1 MLRLVLF
8 VTFSLLS
15 TWGWTQSLVVSTQP
29 IYLIAKEVTNGVET
43 PTLLLSDQTGHD
55 VHLTPAHR
63 KIIQDASLV
72 IWLGK
77 AHEAPLDKLLS
88 QNRKAI
94 SLLDAG
100 ILTILPQRSLR
111 GASLDNTVDSHVW
124 LEPNNAVRIAF
135 FIAALRSQQYPE
147 NKAKYTA
154 NAREFAQQMRQTAQQ
169 YESSHKSKPY
179 WSYHDAYQ
187 YLERA
192 LNLKFAGALTDDPHI
207 APTAAQIKYLN
218 DNRPKTQMCLL
229 AEISANQNVYRR
241 LNPVIF
247 ETVDESM
254 NGEDNFIAA
263 WKKLASKTN
272 KCVIS
277 VQN

>member
-192 LNLKFAGALTDDPHI
+192 LNLKFAGALTDDPYI

-263 WKKLASKTN
+263 WKKLASKTD

>member
-207 APTAAQIKYLN
+207 APTAAQVKYLN

-263 WKKLASKTN
+263 WKKLASKTD

>member
-29 IYLIAKEVTNGVET
+29 IYLIAKEVTNGVEM

-263 WKKLASKTN
+263 WKKLASKTD